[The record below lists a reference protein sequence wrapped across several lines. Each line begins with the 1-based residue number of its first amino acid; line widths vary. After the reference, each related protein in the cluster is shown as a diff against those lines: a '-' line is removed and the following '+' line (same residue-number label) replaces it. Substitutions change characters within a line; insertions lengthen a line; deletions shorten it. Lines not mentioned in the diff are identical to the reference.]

1 MGTRTINSLRQ
12 KYHPTQSCLTSYTLN
27 IDTESQ
33 HVLFEP
39 LPPQALQR
47 RRPLRRRVREPRL
60 HKHFLQVIRILV
72 ELLVQDI
79 HLLDGDTVRE
89 HEVGVELAVLDHL
102 QEGLP
107 VHVHGGLAVADEADA
122 TLHEGAD
129 VEVVGLL
136 GRGGLAGL

>member
-1 MGTRTINSLRQ
+1 M
-12 KYHPTQSCLTSYTLN
+12 
-27 IDTESQ
+27 
-33 HVLFEP
+33 
-39 LPPQALQR
+39 
-47 RRPLRRRVREPRL
+47 
-60 HKHFLQVIRILV
+60 IRILV

-102 QEGLP
+102 EEGLP
-107 VHVHGGLAVADEADA
+107 VHVHGRLAVADEADA
-122 TLHEGAD
+122 SLHEGAD